1 MNDKNEFTPP
11 KLGAG
16 DIVHTL
22 VKAGLGVP
30 PFVGAAAVELFN
42 LIIAP
47 PIEKR
52 RNAWMENIVRRL
64 FELESSQVVV
74 LESLRNNDAFINV
87 VFQATQSAIRN
98 NQREKIEALENAVIN
113 SALPDAP
120 GEVYQQI
127 YLALIDDL
135 STMHVRVLQETSGMI
150 MNTDEQQF
158 LSKVFT
164 DFPQQKEL
172 YLHVW
177 NDLLGK
183 QLIHVV
189 KNANHNLNISRTDLG
204 HGFISFISRNDG

>member
-11 KLGAG
+11 KRGAG
-16 DIVHTL
+16 DTAHTL
-22 VKAGLGVP
+22 VKAGLGFIP
-30 PFVGAAAVELFN
+30 YLGTAVGEFFN

-74 LESLRNNDAFINV
+74 LKSLRNNDAFINV
-87 VFQATQSAIRN
+87 FLQATQSAIRN

-135 STMHVRVLQETSGMI
+135 STMHVRVLQETSGI
-150 MNTDEQQF
+150 IVNTDEQEF

-183 QLIHVV
+183 QLIRVFKTATHS
-189 KNANHNLNISRTDLG
+189 LNISRTKLG
-204 HGFISFISRNDG
+204 HGFVSFISRNDG

>member
-1 MNDKNEFTPP
+1 MTARFRSMETRPS
-11 KLGAG
+11 GASAAHRPQA
-16 DIVHTL
+16 VHITAQA
-22 VKAGLGVP
+22 VSASS
-30 PFVGAAAVELFN
+30 PFSRFL
-42 LIIAP
+42 
-47 PIEKR
+47 
-52 RNAWMENIVRRL
+52 
-64 FELESSQVVV
+64 
-74 LESLRNNDAFINV
+74 
-87 VFQATQSAIRN
+87 QATQSAIRN

-135 STMHVRVLQETSGMI
+135 STMHVRVLQETSGI
-150 MNTDEQQF
+150 IVNTDEQEF

-183 QLIHVV
+183 QLIRVFKTATHS
-189 KNANHNLNISRTDLG
+189 LNISRTKLG
-204 HGFISFISRNDG
+204 HGFVSFISRNDG